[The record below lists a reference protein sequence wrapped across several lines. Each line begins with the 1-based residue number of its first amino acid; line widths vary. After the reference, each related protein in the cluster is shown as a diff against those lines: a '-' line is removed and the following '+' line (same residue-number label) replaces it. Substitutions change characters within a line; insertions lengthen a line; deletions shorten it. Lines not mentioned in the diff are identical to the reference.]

1 MTRQN
6 VYDDEAFFT
15 GYQKLRRAEAGLN
28 AAIEQ
33 PALRALLPDV
43 ANAAAVDLGCGDG
56 QLCRELVERGA
67 HSVLGIDPSARM
79 LSLALARTD
88 DSRVSFRQQ
97 FAEDLTMPAA
107 SVDLVVSSL
116 AFHYVAD
123 LATLLARIA
132 TWLRPGGALV
142 ASMEHPVVTAA
153 LDRAA
158 VGAQVVDDYA
168 EEGPRH
174 TSWLIEDVVKY
185 HRSVSTI
192 VNAVL
197 AAGLTLDRLD
207 EPAPTASDLI
217 HRPDLEIHRKR
228 PALLVLRARS
238 QAVSRAPSAA
248 DH

>member
-1 MTRQN
+1 VTRQN

-15 GYQKLRRAEAGLN
+15 GYQQLRSAEAGLN

-43 ANAAAVDLGCGDG
+43 TGAEVVDLGCGDG
-56 QLCRELVERGA
+56 QLCRELIERGA
-67 HSVLGIDPSARM
+67 RSVLGIDPSARM
-79 LSLALARTD
+79 LSLAHARTD
-88 DSRVSFRQQ
+88 DPRVRYRQQ
-97 FAEDLTMPAA
+97 FAEDVTMPAA

-123 LATLLARIA
+123 IATLLARIA

-153 LDRAA
+153 QDRAA
-158 VGAQVVDDYA
+158 AGPQTVDNYA

-174 TSWLIEDVVKY
+174 TSWLVEDVVKY

-197 AAGLTLDRLD
+197 AAGLTLDRLE
-207 EPAPTASDLI
+207 EPAPTPSDLI
-217 HRPDLEIHRKR
+217 HRPDLEIHHRR

-238 QAVSRAPSAA
+238 LQLG
-248 DH
+248 